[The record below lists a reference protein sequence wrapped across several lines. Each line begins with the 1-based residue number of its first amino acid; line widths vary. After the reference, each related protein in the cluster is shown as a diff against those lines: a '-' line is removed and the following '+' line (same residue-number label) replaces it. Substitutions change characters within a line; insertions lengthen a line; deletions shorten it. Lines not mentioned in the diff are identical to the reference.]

1 MILGGLQ
8 KFSLV
13 DYPGKTCAI
22 LFTRGCNMRCPY
34 CHNPELVWPE
44 QYAPEIAVDEV
55 LSFLETRRGLL
66 DAVTVTGGEP
76 CLHSDLPKLLE
87 QLKRMGFA
95 VKLDSNGSFPGVLR
109 KVIADELV
117 DYVAMDIKAPLE
129 KYAQVSGVAL
139 DVEPIKESI
148 ALLLEGR
155 VEYEFRTTVDRDLL
169 DEEDLLSIGKA
180 IRGARKYYLQKL
192 NAYDGKGS
200 GASMNAKDDAWL
212 EAVAVKLRVNGGHC
226 SVR

>member
-8 KFSLV
+8 KFSLA

-44 QYAPEIAVDEV
+44 RYAPALALEEV
-55 LSFLETRRGLL
+55 LAFLETRRGLL
-66 DAVTVTGGEP
+66 EAVTVTGGEP
-76 CLHSDLPKLLE
+76 CLHADLPELLAR
-87 QLKRMGFA
+87 LKEMGFA

-109 KVIADELV
+109 KVIADKLV

-129 KYAQVSGVAL
+129 KYARVSGVAL
-139 DVEPIKESI
+139 DVKPIQSSI

-155 VEYEFRTTVDRDLL
+155 VDYEFRTTVDRGLL
-169 DEEDLLSIGKA
+169 DEEDLLAIGED
-180 IRGARKYYLQKL
+180 IRGARRYYLQKL
-192 NAYDGKGS
+192 NAYDAK
-200 GASMNAKDDAWL
+200 GASTTAGAEDAAWL
-212 EAVAVKLRVNGGHC
+212 EEVAAKMNRIVGDC
-226 SVR
+226 FVR

>member
-109 KVIADELV
+109 TVIADELV

-129 KYAQVSGVAL
+129 KYARVSGVAL

-169 DEEDLLSIGKA
+169 DEEDLLSIGEA
-180 IRGARKYYLQKL
+180 IRGSRKYYLQKL
-192 NAYDGKGS
+192 NAYDAKGS
-200 GASMNAKDDAWL
+200 NSAAGIQDSDWLREVKAKITPLVDFCI
-212 EAVAVKLRVNGGHC
+212 LR
-226 SVR
+226 

>member
-8 KFSLV
+8 KFSLA

-44 QYAPEIAVDEV
+44 RYTQKISMENTLA
-55 LSFLETRRGLL
+55 FLENRRGLL

-76 CLHSDLPKLLE
+76 CLHPDLPDLLAK
-87 QLKRMGFA
+87 LKRMGFA
-95 VKLDSNGSFPGVLR
+95 VKLDTNGSFPEMLWD
-109 KVIADELV
+109 VIVGGLV
-117 DYVAMDIKAPLE
+117 DYVAMDIKAPLA
-129 KYAQVSGVAL
+129 KYARVSAVDL
-139 DVEPIKESI
+139 PLEPIRASI

-155 VEYEFRTTVDRDLL
+155 VDYEFRTTVDRGLL
-169 DEEDLLSIGKA
+169 DEEDLLAIGED

-192 NAYDGKGS
+192 NAYDAKGNGS
-200 GASMNAKDDAWL
+200 AYHAQDGDWLQDMALKLGAY
-212 EAVAVKLRVNGGHC
+212 VGHC
-226 SVR
+226 SLR

>member
-8 KFSLV
+8 KFSLA

-44 QYAPEIAVDEV
+44 RYAPTLDLGEV
-55 LSFLETRRGLL
+55 LPFLETRRGLL

-76 CLHSDLPKLLE
+76 CLQADLSDLLVR
-87 QLKRMGFA
+87 LKDMGFA
-95 VKLDSNGSFPGVLR
+95 VKLDSNGSFPQVLR
-109 KVIADELV
+109 KVIADGLV

-139 DVEPIKESI
+139 DVSLIRESI

-155 VEYEFRTTVDRDLL
+155 VEYEFRTTIDRDLL
-169 DEEDLLSIGKA
+169 DEEDLLAIGQA
-180 IRGARKYYLQKL
+180 IYGARRYYLQKL
-192 NAYDGKGS
+192 NVYDAKGS
-200 GASMNAKDDAWL
+200 NSVLRAQEGDWL
-212 EAVAVKLRVNGGHC
+212 GDVAVKLGAYVGEC

>member
-8 KFSLV
+8 KFSLA

-22 LFTRGCNMRCPY
+22 LFTRGCNFRCPY

-44 QYAPEIAVDEV
+44 RYTQKISMENTLA
-55 LSFLETRRGLL
+55 FLENRRGLL

-76 CLHSDLPKLLE
+76 CLQPDLPDLLVK
-87 QLKRMGFA
+87 LKRMGFA
-95 VKLDSNGSFPGVLR
+95 VKLDTNGSFPEKLWD
-109 KVIADELV
+109 VIVGGLV
-117 DYVAMDIKAPLE
+117 DYVAMDIKAPLA
-129 KYAQVSGVAL
+129 KYARVSAVDL
-139 DVEPIKESI
+139 PVEPIRASI

-155 VEYEFRTTVDRDLL
+155 VDYEFRTTVDCELL
-169 DEEDLLSIGKA
+169 DEEDLLAIGED

-192 NAYDGKGS
+192 NAYDAKGVNPALRTQDS
-200 GASMNAKDDAWL
+200 DWL
-212 EAVAVKLRVNGGHC
+212 QDVALKLGVFVEHC

>member
-155 VEYEFRTTVDRDLL
+155 IEYEFRTTVDRELL
-169 DEEDLLSIGKA
+169 DEEDLLAIGQE
-180 IRGARKYYLQKL
+180 IRGVRRYYLQKL
-192 NAYDGKGS
+192 NAYDAKGS
-200 GASMNAKDDAWL
+200 GASMKAKDDAWL
-212 EAVAVKLRVNGGHC
+212 EAVAMKLGVNVGHC